1 MFAEVW
7 HKQITAIALP
17 ADAGD
22 EDVQEETA
30 GGSSNS
36 AVALSGPLARVYVVN
51 VATAQNRWEFMEA
64 SLGHF
69 FNGRVQGLP
78 RWQRF
83 DAATPRHDGCD
94 LPYSLSDCCTMSHM
108 NVLLNFSRDT
118 AVRDD
123 QWVIVLEDDVALHPS
138 VPPHRLG
145 DIITAALRQAGHMR
159 SPFMYL
165 GLCSPRCSGPEVL
178 LNSAHGASMSFR
190 AQCGG
195 LCTHAYAVQ
204 KFLAPR
210 IPEYLKSMLGK
221 QKTIDQGLFRISDAL
236 NMSLLGSQL
245 RSHDVRSSGSVHS
258 GIFYMKAFGDSLTVG
273 DWELKP
279 KVVFRLGAWSGR
291 IGNLMFEWASVAA
304 LAARAGHETQAHFV
318 TNQVDTAGCPAT
330 AFWRGFRLQR
340 FSRDVSDVIQMRP
353 RCALTFEEP
362 GSNVYPYEAV
372 LKLFTDIRAAEEGRI
387 LDPGGKRCKMIDVT
401 VSGYLQSFRYFEGVE
416 ETVRTAFAPP
426 KASKTKADAWLNKFR
441 KKLAD
446 KDASAKWFLVGVQVR
461 RGDKVHHKG
470 FSSIYAPVEW
480 DFYRAGMKLVADKL
494 ADRAGNAKVAFVI
507 TAGGSMGSNAQDIK
521 ETRAE
526 LEGDDA
532 GDQVR
537 GFAEGLDAYTDYA
550 LLAAMD
556 AVVISASSF
565 GWWAAY
571 VSAAGAAEGLVVAPR
586 DIYRPSNELAKG
598 FKAEDYY
605 PPQWTILANT
615 GKL

>member
-1 MFAEVW
+1 
-7 HKQITAIALP
+7 
-17 ADAGD
+17 
-22 EDVQEETA
+22 
-30 GGSSNS
+30 
-36 AVALSGPLARVYVVN
+36 
-51 VATAQNRWEFMEA
+51 
-64 SLGHF
+64 
-69 FNGRVQGLP
+69 
-78 RWQRF
+78 
-83 DAATPRHDGCD
+83 
-94 LPYSLSDCCTMSHM
+94 MSHM

-273 DWELKP
+273 DWELKS
-279 KVVFRLGAWSGR
+279 K
-291 IGNLMFEWASVAA
+291 
-304 LAARAGHETQAHFV
+304 
-318 TNQVDTAGCPAT
+318 VDTAGCPAT

-426 KASKTKADAWLNKFR
+426 KVSKTKADAWLNKFR
-441 KKLAD
+441 KKLSY

-494 ADRAGNAKVAFVI
+494 ADRGGNAKVAFVI

-521 ETRAE
+521 ETKAE
-526 LEGDDA
+526 LEGEDT

-586 DIYRPSNELAKG
+586 DIYRPSNVLAQG